1 VSSLSELVSIAL
13 MQGFNGLSTFSVL
26 LLMALG
32 LAIIFGQMGVINMAH
47 GEFLTLGAYTTY
59 VLSEVSSRWAHWL
72 TNYYFI
78 VALAVS
84 FVIAAALGLVVEHLM
99 IRHLYRR
106 PLDSLLATWG
116 LSLILQQLFR
126 SIFGAREVSAKLP
139 DWLMGSLEPTEK
151 IDIPINGLLVMGLT
165 LMLTSAVFLGLFKT
179 RWGIRVRATTQNR
192 AMSGAAGINTRRVD
206 RMSFGLGCG
215 LAGLAGAAFTTIG
228 STGPTSGSLYIV
240 DTFLVVVFGGAA
252 SLVGTIASAF
262 SIAQAQ
268 ATTEFFMTGS
278 MAKVLTLLA
287 VIFILMLKP
296 EGLFTLR
303 VRR

>member
-1 VSSLSELVSIAL
+1 LSISELFSIAV
-13 MQGFNGLSTFSVL
+13 MQGFNGLSTFCVL

-47 GEFLTLGAYTTY
+47 GEFLTVGAYTTY
-59 VLSEVSSRWAHWL
+59 VLSELSQRWAPWL
-72 TNYYFI
+72 LGSYFLLSL
-78 VALAVS
+78 VVS
-84 FVIAAALGLVVEHLM
+84 FAIAAALGLLVEHVM

-116 LSLILQQLFR
+116 LSLILQQVFR
-126 SIFGAREVSAKLP
+126 STFGAREVSAHLP
-139 DWLMGSLEPTEK
+139 EWLMGSLKPTDS
-151 IDIPINGLLVMGLT
+151 IDIPINGLVVMGLT
-165 LMLTSAVFLGLFKT
+165 GLLTSAVFLGLFKT

-192 AMSGAAGINTRRVD
+192 AMSGAAGINTRRID
-206 RMSFGLGCG
+206 RLSFGLGCG
-215 LAGLAGAAFTTIG
+215 LAGIAGAAFTTIG

-240 DTFLVVVFGGAA
+240 DTFLTVVFGGAE
-252 SLVGTIASAF
+252 SLIGTIASAF

-278 MAKVLTLLA
+278 MAKVLTLMG
-287 VIFILMLKP
+287 VILILMVRP
-296 EGLFTLR
+296 EGLFTLK